1 MKNPNQ
7 KIFDDL
13 NKETVERMK
22 ADGVAANP
30 LFAKLAAK
38 NKKKNTKNTKKPK
51 K

>member
-13 NKETVERMK
+13 NKGTVDEMK
-22 ADGVAANP
+22 ANGTAVNP
-30 LFAKLAAK
+30 LLAKLAAK
-38 NKKKNTKNTKKPK
+38 NKKRNTKKTK

>member
-13 NKETVERMK
+13 NKETVAKMK
-22 ADGVAANP
+22 ADGTVVNP
-30 LFAKLAAK
+30 LLAKLAEK
-38 NKKKNTKNTKKPK
+38 NKKRNTKKPK

>member
-13 NKETVERMK
+13 NKETVAEMK
-22 ADGVAANP
+22 ANGTAVNP
-30 LFAKLAAK
+30 WLAKLAAK
-38 NKKKNTKNTKKPK
+38 NKKNTKKPK